1 MGIMSSAVGMYMQTA
16 VVAAAQ
22 TAEETERL
30 FGLDYQ
36 TLFDTAF
43 TMVNV
48 LILYVF
54 LKYVLFIPVRKLLE
68 ERKKRLDDQ
77 NARAAAD
84 TAEAQKL
91 KAEYEQRV
99 LEAGREADN
108 ILGESRREMIKK
120 EQEVLDDAKTRAADI
135 MSAARSEASKD
146 FEAAQSSVR
155 DEVKDIA
162 SAMAARV
169 TNQKVDRPVDDA
181 LLNEALKEAEYDRSY
196 ISSI

>member
-1 MGIMSSAVGMYMQTA
+1 MGIMSSAVGMYMQTT

-91 KAEYEQRV
+91 KAEYEQRI
-99 LEAGREADN
+99 LEANREADN

-120 EQEVLDDAKTRAADI
+120 EQEVLDDAKTKAADI
-135 MSAARSEASKD
+135 MSVARSEASKD
-146 FEAAQSSVR
+146 FEATQSSVR

-169 TNQKVDRPVDDA
+169 TNQKVDKPVDDA
-181 LLNEALKEAEYDRSY
+181 LLNEALKEAGGRV
-196 ISSI
+196 

>member
-91 KAEYEQRV
+91 KAEYEQRI

-169 TNQKVDRPVDDA
+169 TNQKIDRPVDDA
-181 LLNEALKEAEYDRSY
+181 LLNEALKEAGGRV
-196 ISSI
+196 

>member
-91 KAEYEQRV
+91 KAEYEQRI

-155 DEVKDIA
+155 VEVKDIA

-181 LLNEALKEAEYDRSY
+181 LLNETLKEAGGRV
-196 ISSI
+196 

>member
-1 MGIMSSAVGMYMQTA
+1 MGIMSSAVGMYMQAA

-77 NARAAAD
+77 NAMAAAD

-91 KAEYEQRV
+91 KAEYEQRI

-181 LLNEALKEAEYDRSY
+181 LLNEALKEAGGRV
-196 ISSI
+196 

>member
-48 LILYVF
+48 LILYVL

-91 KAEYEQRV
+91 KAEYEQRI

-181 LLNEALKEAEYDRSY
+181 LLNEALKEAGGRV
-196 ISSI
+196 

>member
-91 KAEYEQRV
+91 KAEYEQRI

-181 LLNEALKEAEYDRSY
+181 LLNETLKEAGGRV
-196 ISSI
+196 

>member
-1 MGIMSSAVGMYMQTA
+1 MGIMRSAVGMYMQTA

-91 KAEYEQRV
+91 KAEYEQRI

-108 ILGESRREMIKK
+108 ILGESRREMFKK

-181 LLNEALKEAEYDRSY
+181 LLNEALKEAGGRV
-196 ISSI
+196 

>member
-91 KAEYEQRV
+91 KAEYEQRI

-181 LLNEALKEAEYDRSY
+181 LLNEALKEAGGR
-196 ISSI
+196 I

>member
-1 MGIMSSAVGMYMQTA
+1 MGIMSSAVGIYMQTA

-91 KAEYEQRV
+91 KAEYEQRI
-99 LEAGREADN
+99 LEANREADN

-120 EQEVLDDAKTRAADI
+120 EQEVLDDAKTKAADI
-135 MSAARSEASKD
+135 MSVARSEASKD

-169 TNQKVDRPVDDA
+169 TNQKVDKPVDDA
-181 LLNEALKEAEYDRSY
+181 LLNEALKEAGGRV
-196 ISSI
+196 

>member
-1 MGIMSSAVGMYMQTA
+1 MGIMSSAVSMYMQTA

-91 KAEYEQRV
+91 KAEYEQRI

-181 LLNEALKEAEYDRSY
+181 LLNEALKEAGGRV
-196 ISSI
+196 

>member
-91 KAEYEQRV
+91 KAEYEQRI

-135 MSAARSEASKD
+135 MFAARSEASKD

-181 LLNEALKEAEYDRSY
+181 LLNEALKEAGGRV
-196 ISSI
+196 

>member
-68 ERKKRLDDQ
+68 ERKKGLDDQ

-91 KAEYEQRV
+91 KAEYEQRI

-181 LLNEALKEAEYDRSY
+181 LLNEALKEAGGRV
-196 ISSI
+196 

>member
-36 TLFDTAF
+36 TMFDTAF

-91 KAEYEQRV
+91 KAEYEQRI

-181 LLNEALKEAEYDRSY
+181 LLNEALKEAGGRV
-196 ISSI
+196 

>member
-91 KAEYEQRV
+91 KAEYEQRI

-120 EQEVLDDAKTRAADI
+120 EQEVLDDAKTKAADI
-135 MSAARSEASKD
+135 MSVARSEASKD

-181 LLNEALKEAEYDRSY
+181 LLNEALKEAGGRV
-196 ISSI
+196 

>member
-91 KAEYEQRV
+91 KAEYEQRI

-108 ILGESRREMIKK
+108 ILGESCREMIKK

-181 LLNEALKEAEYDRSY
+181 LLNEALKEAGGRV
-196 ISSI
+196 

>member
-91 KAEYEQRV
+91 KAEYEQRI

-155 DEVKDIA
+155 DEVRDIA

>member
-91 KAEYEQRV
+91 KAEYEQRI

-108 ILGESRREMIKK
+108 ILVESRREMIKK

-181 LLNEALKEAEYDRSY
+181 LLNEALKEAGGRV
-196 ISSI
+196 

>member
-77 NARAAAD
+77 NAMAAAD

-91 KAEYEQRV
+91 KAEYEQRII
-99 LEAGREADN
+99 EAGREADN

-181 LLNEALKEAEYDRSY
+181 LLNEALKEAGGRV
-196 ISSI
+196 

>member
-91 KAEYEQRV
+91 KAEYEQRI

-169 TNQKVDRPVDDA
+169 TNQIVDRPVDDA
-181 LLNEALKEAEYDRSY
+181 LLNEALKEAGGRV
-196 ISSI
+196 

>member
-1 MGIMSSAVGMYMQTA
+1 MGSMSSAVGMYMQTA

-91 KAEYEQRV
+91 KAEYEQRI

-181 LLNEALKEAEYDRSY
+181 LLNEALKEAGGRV
-196 ISSI
+196 

>member
-91 KAEYEQRV
+91 KAEYEQRI

-162 SAMAARV
+162 SAMVARV

-181 LLNEALKEAEYDRSY
+181 LLNEALKEAGGRV
-196 ISSI
+196 

>member
-91 KAEYEQRV
+91 KAEYEQII

-181 LLNEALKEAEYDRSY
+181 LLNEALKEAGGRV
-196 ISSI
+196 

>member
-91 KAEYEQRV
+91 KAEYEAKLASADSETKRIIDEAKATARHREELKDASAKAEADRILERAKVEAELEKKRV
-99 LEAGREADN
+99 NDEIKQEIIDYASVAARKLIADN
-108 ILGESRREMIKK
+108 I
-120 EQEVLDDAKTRAADI
+120 DAQY
-135 MSAARSEASKD
+135 S
-146 FEAAQSSVR
+146 
-155 DEVKDIA
+155 DEVIRESLDGIGEG
-162 SAMAARV
+162 V
-169 TNQKVDRPVDDA
+169 WQN
-181 LLNEALKEAEYDRSY
+181 
-196 ISSI
+196 

>member
-91 KAEYEQRV
+91 KAEYEQRI

-169 TNQKVDRPVDDA
+169 TTQKVDRPVDDA
-181 LLNEALKEAEYDRSY
+181 LLNEALKEAGGRV
-196 ISSI
+196 

>member
-91 KAEYEQRV
+91 KAEYEQRI

-135 MSAARSEASKD
+135 MSVARSEASKD

-181 LLNEALKEAEYDRSY
+181 LLNEALKEAGGRV
-196 ISSI
+196 

>member
-1 MGIMSSAVGMYMQTA
+1 MEIMSSAVGMYMQTA

-91 KAEYEQRV
+91 KAEYEQRI

-181 LLNEALKEAEYDRSY
+181 LLNEALKEAGGRV
-196 ISSI
+196 

>member
-16 VVAAAQ
+16 VVAVAQ

-91 KAEYEQRV
+91 KAEYEQRI

-181 LLNEALKEAEYDRSY
+181 LLNEALKEAGGRV
-196 ISSI
+196 

>member
-91 KAEYEQRV
+91 KAEYEQRI

-169 TNQKVDRPVDDA
+169 TNQRVDRPVDDA
-181 LLNEALKEAEYDRSY
+181 LLNEALKEAGGRV
-196 ISSI
+196 

>member
-91 KAEYEQRV
+91 KAEYEQRI
-99 LEAGREADN
+99 LEANREADN

-120 EQEVLDDAKTRAADI
+120 EQEVLDDAKTKAADI
-135 MSAARSEASKD
+135 MSVARSEASKD

-169 TNQKVDRPVDDA
+169 TNQKVDKPVDDA
-181 LLNEALKEAEYDRSY
+181 LLNEALKEAGGRV
-196 ISSI
+196 

>member
-77 NARAAAD
+77 NSRAAAD

-91 KAEYEQRV
+91 KAEYEQRI

-181 LLNEALKEAEYDRSY
+181 LLNEALKEAGGRV
-196 ISSI
+196 

>member
-77 NARAAAD
+77 NAMAAAD

-91 KAEYEQRV
+91 KAEYEQRI

-181 LLNEALKEAEYDRSY
+181 LLNEALKEAGGRV
-196 ISSI
+196 

>member
-91 KAEYEQRV
+91 KAEYEQRI

-169 TNQKVDRPVDDA
+169 TNQKVDRSVDDA
-181 LLNEALKEAEYDRSY
+181 LLNEALKEAGGRV
-196 ISSI
+196 

>member
-54 LKYVLFIPVRKLLE
+54 LKHVLFIPVRKLLE

-91 KAEYEQRV
+91 KAEYEQRI

-169 TNQKVDRPVDDA
+169 TNQKVDRPVDEA
-181 LLNEALKEAEYDRSY
+181 LLNEALKEAGGRV
-196 ISSI
+196 

>member
-91 KAEYEQRV
+91 KAEYEQRI

-120 EQEVLDDAKTRAADI
+120 EQKVLDDAKTRAADI

-181 LLNEALKEAEYDRSY
+181 LLNEALKEAGGRV
-196 ISSI
+196 

>member
-91 KAEYEQRV
+91 KAEYEQRI

-181 LLNEALKEAEYDRSY
+181 LLNEALKEARGRV
-196 ISSI
+196 

>member
-91 KAEYEQRV
+91 KAEYEQRI

-181 LLNEALKEAEYDRSY
+181 LLNEALKEAGDRV
-196 ISSI
+196 

>member
-91 KAEYEQRV
+91 KAEYEQRI

-169 TNQKVDRPVDDA
+169 TNQKVDRLVDDA
-181 LLNEALKEAEYDRSY
+181 LLNEALKEAGGRV
-196 ISSI
+196 